1 MTPTH
6 NIIIRRLR
14 GGVGAQ
20 GVKQA
25 VNIFVRLAEVPLL
38 LAFWG
43 PARYGEWL
51 MVAAIPAYL
60 AMADGGFTGA
70 TQREMTIRMGAGD
83 RQGALVAF
91 QSTWVL
97 LLVVSVVLMALA
109 WATSLLPFGAWLGL
123 TSMPGKAFSIVV
135 ILLTAHIVLGFQC
148 GLIYGGYS
156 CEGRYARGTILT
168 AVLYLFDFAGLAVA
182 VILGG
187 GLVGAAA
194 GFLIGRV
201 IGLAIFLVD
210 LPRVAPWLSFGWA
223 NASKAQV
230 TSLVRPSLAS
240 MAFPLG
246 QALNIQGMRLVVGL
260 VLGPPAVAVFSSIR
274 TLCRSAIKPVLL
286 VAQLVE
292 PEMALAYGS
301 GRIEDM
307 RDLLKRSSQVTLWAA
322 LPICVVLWFIGAP
335 VLKMWTAGRIG
346 LDVPLYALLLLASM
360 AHSTWF
366 TALMVSYAT
375 NRHGRAAVVFVGAN
389 FGLLLATAGLLAYMG
404 LAGAGLAILVFEVV
418 MAGWVLPEALT
429 LSGQKF
435 YGWAGMISKPPLF
448 LVKRFLLKRV

>member
-1 MTPTH
+1 MTPSH
-6 NIIIRRLR
+6 NTIIRRLR

-20 GVKQA
+20 GIKQA
-25 VNIFVRLAEVPLL
+25 VNLFVRLAEVPLL

-43 PARYGEWL
+43 PAHYGEWL

-83 RQGALVAF
+83 REGALAAF

-97 LLVVSVVLMALA
+97 LLVVSVALIALA
-109 WATSLLPFGAWLGL
+109 WATTLLPFAEWLGL
-123 TSMPGKAFSIVV
+123 TSMPGKAFSAVV
-135 ILLTAHIVLGFQC
+135 LLLTAHIVLGFQC

-182 VILGG
+182 VLLGG
-187 GLVGAAA
+187 GPVGAAA
-194 GFLIGRV
+194 GFLVGRI
-201 IGLAIFLVD
+201 IGLVIFLVD
-210 LPRVAPWLSFGWA
+210 LPRVAPWVRFGWA

-230 TSLVRPSLAS
+230 MRLLRPSLAS

-246 QALNIQGMRLVVGL
+246 QALNVQGMRLVVGL
-260 VLGPPAVAVFSSIR
+260 VLGPTAVAVFSSIR
-274 TLCRSAIKPVLL
+274 TLCRSAMKPVL
-286 VAQLVE
+286 VIAQLVE

-301 GRIEDM
+301 GRVGDM
-307 RDLLKRSSQVTLWAA
+307 RDLLKRSSQVTLWVA
-322 LPICVVLWFIGAP
+322 LPICAVLWFIGAP
-335 VLKMWTAGRIG
+335 LLKIWTGGRIG
-346 LDVPLYALLLLASM
+346 LDEPLYTLLLFASV

-375 NRHGRAAVVFVGAN
+375 NRHGRAAVVFAAAN
-389 FGLLLATAGLLAYMG
+389 MGLLLATIWLLSHMG
-404 LAGAGLAILVFEVV
+404 LAGAGLAVLVFEVV
-418 MAGWVLPEALT
+418 MAAWVLPEALR

-435 YGWAGMISKPPLF
+435 QGWAGMIAKPPFF
-448 LVKRFLLKRV
+448 LVKRILLKKA

>member
-1 MTPTH
+1 MTRSRNT
-6 NIIIRRLR
+6 IIRRLR
-14 GGVGAQ
+14 GGLGAQ
-20 GVKQA
+20 GIKQG
-25 VNIFVRLAEVPLL
+25 VNLFVRLAEVPLL

-70 TQREMTIRMGAGD
+70 TQREMTIRMGGGD
-83 RQGALVAF
+83 REGALAAF

-97 LLVVSVVLMALA
+97 LLVVSFALMVLAG
-109 WATSLLPFGAWLGL
+109 ATTLCPFSEWLGL
-123 TSMPGKAFSIVV
+123 KSMPGKTFSAVV
-135 ILLTAHIVLGFQC
+135 MLFTAHIALGFQC

-168 AVLYLFDFAGLAVA
+168 AALYLFDFVGLAIA
-182 VILGG
+182 VLLGSG
-187 GLVGAAA
+187 PVGAAA
-194 GFLIGRV
+194 GFLIGRIV
-201 IGLAIFLVD
+201 GLVIFLID
-210 LPRVAPWLSFGWA
+210 LPRVAPWLRFGWA
-223 NASKAQV
+223 NASREQV
-230 TSLVRPSLAS
+230 TGLFRPSLAS

-246 QALNIQGMRLVVGL
+246 QALNIQGVRLVVGL
-260 VLGPPAVAVFSSIR
+260 VLGPMAVAIFSTIR
-274 TLCRSAIKPVLL
+274 TLCRSAMKPVLV

-322 LPICVVLWFIGAP
+322 LPICVVLWFLGAP
-335 VLKMWTAGRIG
+335 LLKIWTAGRIG
-346 LDVPLYALLLLASM
+346 LDVSLYSLLLLASV

-375 NRHGRAAVVFVGAN
+375 NRHGRTAVIFAVAN
-389 FGLLLATAGLLAYMG
+389 AGLVVAVDVLTARMG
-404 LAGAGLAILVFEVV
+404 VSGAGIGILLFETA
-418 MAGWVLPEALT
+418 MAFWVLPESFR
-429 LSGQKF
+429 LSGETF
-435 YGWAGMISKPPLF
+435 LGWAEVTIRPPF
-448 LVKRFLLKRV
+448 NFVKRMVLNKG